1 MNHPQ
6 SDGKRASR
14 MRRGKRVLHLLAVE
28 AQALADHLDELP
40 TALAAIDAL
49 EDGVNRREAKVAVR
63 EALREFRTLHWRLQI
78 VIAKLTALCDL
89 QPNNPSV
96 CVPTG
101 TGETAMPRSKDG
113 CAHDSA

>member
-1 MNHPQ
+1 MLGAEAQ
-6 SDGKRASR
+6 AQ
-14 MRRGKRVLHLLAVE
+14 
-28 AQALADHLDELP
+28 AQALANHLDELP